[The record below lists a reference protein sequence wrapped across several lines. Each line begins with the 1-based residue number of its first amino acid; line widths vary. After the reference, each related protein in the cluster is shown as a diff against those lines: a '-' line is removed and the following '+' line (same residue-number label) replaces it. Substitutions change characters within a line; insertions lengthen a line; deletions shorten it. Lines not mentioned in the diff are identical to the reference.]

1 MGVLLLQL
9 TIRTPY
15 AQNRCPQETDSDG
28 WAQELLWACH
38 WAEDLWRRSGDAQF
52 SDGHCRGLWWNL
64 MHTLGFHSE
73 PLLVCWFGFSCKLVF
88 THHHKLRIAFVSQMR
103 TTFIRSAHMET
114 GQWST
119 EIIMVSGQHRTS
131 AHRYVHE
138 ITERVVLQ
146 AGLLRGKLCWL
157 NLIS

>member
-9 TIRTPY
+9 TIHTPY
-15 AQNRCPQETDSDG
+15 SQNRCPQETDSDG
-28 WAQELLWACH
+28 WAQELLWAYH
-38 WAEDLWRRSGDAQF
+38 WAEDLWRQSGDAQF
-52 SDGHCRGLWWNL
+52 SDGHSRGLWWNL

-73 PLLVCWFGFSCKLVF
+73 PLLVCWFGFSCKLMF

-103 TTFIRSAHMET
+103 TTFILSAHIET
-114 GQWST
+114 GQWSA
-119 EIIMVSGQHRTS
+119 EIIMVSGQHHTS